1 MPYQVRDVEQVVAEF
16 RADGQPYGVFIDNN
30 LGSRPEYLRRLCRG
44 AAAAGEDLERRRDR
58 ST

>member
-30 LGSRPEYLRRLCRG
+30 LGSRPEYLRASVAPCG
-44 AAAAGEDLERRRDR
+44 R
-58 ST
+58 SR